1 VRTLDDVL
9 SEIENLRLVNNNKS
23 MDLWENYEKL
33 TMAVRRVRRGVE
45 HLEKKGFASSAMLEA
60 VDAIAAEVKQYKDAC

>member
-9 SEIENLRLVNNNKS
+9 SEIENLRLADSNKS

-33 TMAVRRVRRGVE
+33 AMAVRRVKRGVS
-45 HLEKKGFASSAMLEA
+45 HLEKKGFASSTMLES